1 MKFHIIDNESGEVL
15 FTVHGIQRTA
25 YLLMG
30 RNAQNTRVFREDERG
45 GRRELNLNYNIW
57 QLESSLREVSANE
70 NQ

>member
-1 MKFHIIDNESGEVL
+1 MKFHIIDNETGEVL
-15 FTVHGIQRTA
+15 FTVLGIQRTA

-45 GRRELNLNYNIW
+45 GRRELNLNYTIW
-57 QLESSLREVSANE
+57 QLESSLREVAANE

>member
-1 MKFHIIDNESGEVL
+1 MKFHIIDNETGEVL
-15 FTVHGIQRTA
+15 FTVLGIQRTA

-57 QLESSLREVSANE
+57 QLESSLREVAANE

>member
-1 MKFHIIDNESGEVL
+1 MKFHIIDNETGEVL
-15 FTVHGIQRTA
+15 FTVLGIQRTA

-30 RNAQNTRVFREDERG
+30 RIAQNTRVFREDERG

-57 QLESSLREVSANE
+57 QLESSLREVAANE